1 MKVVRL
7 NSWQGVDTCGE
18 GKEKQDIKDSMKK
31 AVSVQNDYKWYGIDL
46 YTTENIREKY
56 KMISQA

>member
-7 NSWQGVDTCGE
+7 NSWQGVGMCGE
-18 GKEKQDIKDSMKK
+18 GEEKQDIKKK
-31 AVSVQNDYKWYGIDL
+31 AVSMQNDYKWYGIDL